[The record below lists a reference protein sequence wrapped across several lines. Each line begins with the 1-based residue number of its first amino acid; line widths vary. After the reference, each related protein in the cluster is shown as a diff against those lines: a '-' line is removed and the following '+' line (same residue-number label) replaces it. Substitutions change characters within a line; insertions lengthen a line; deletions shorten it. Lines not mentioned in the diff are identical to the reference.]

1 MNIKCV
7 PADSNQA
14 ISNPGMDLAE
24 CIFDLP
30 TSVLWAQHPSAAASC
45 YAK

>member
-1 MNIKCV
+1 MKVKCV
-7 PADSNQA
+7 PAKSNQA
-14 ISNPGMDLAE
+14 INNAGLEVAE

-30 TSVLWAQHPSAAASC
+30 TSVLWAQHASAAASC